1 MREPTPRASRLALA
15 SAVAVAIVVGGA
27 GFLLGRATAP
37 TPKSVP
43 ARPAP
48 SATPEPA
55 ATLSGVLGR
64 ADLIAL
70 AAAAADRTAGGQPP
84 AESLQAASRRFEVRL
99 PFGCSGPA
107 AKGAA
112 GPMRWR
118 YDSAAQ
124 ALRIHVAPVTWTAAD
139 WSVDDSR
146 VQAIEGFWIARPW
159 TSSEAC
165 APQPPTMQPTGPEA
179 AASPAP
185 SPEPAPTP
193 AAQPT
198 LALGQLFVAEGPRR
212 GRRNGQAYEAVVR
225 VPEAELDTSQGFRL
239 RISGRIAPGLG
250 GGPVAC
256 RASSPDQRPACLVAV
271 IIDEV
276 AIENPVSGETL
287 AEWTLGGRN
296 APVAGASDAG

>member
-15 SAVAVAIVVGGA
+15 SAVAAVIVVGGA
-27 GFLLGRATAP
+27 GFLLGRMTAP
-37 TPKSVP
+37 APKSVP
-43 ARPAP
+43 VLPSP
-48 SATPEPA
+48 SATPEPT

-70 AAAAADRTAGGQPP
+70 AAAAADRSAGGQPTP
-84 AESLQAASRRFEVRL
+84 DAMQAPGRRFEVRL
-99 PFGCSGPA
+99 PFGCNGPA
-107 AKGAA
+107 AKGAD

-139 WSVDDSR
+139 WSADDSR

-165 APQPPTMQPTGPEA
+165 APQPPAGEPTAAEATA
-179 AASPAP
+179 AAPA
-185 SPEPAPTP
+185 SPEPAPT
-193 AAQPT
+193 AAIRPT
-198 LALGQLFVAEGPRR
+198 LALGQVFVAEGPRR

-239 RISGRIAPGLG
+239 RISGRIAAGLG
-250 GGPVAC
+250 AGPVTC
-256 RASSPDQRPACLVAV
+256 RSAAADQRPACLVAV

-276 AIENPVSGETL
+276 AIENPVSGNAL
-287 AEWTLGGRN
+287 AEWTLGGRS
-296 APVAGASDAG
+296 APVAGAGDAG

>member
-27 GFLLGRATAP
+27 GFLLGRVTAP
-37 TPKSVP
+37 APKSVP
-43 ARPAP
+43 ALPPP

-70 AAAAADRTAGGQPP
+70 AAAAADRIAGGRP
-84 AESLQAASRRFEVRL
+84 AAEALQAAGRRFEVRL
-99 PFGCSGPA
+99 PFGCGGPA
-107 AKGAA
+107 AKGAD

-124 ALRIHVAPVTWTAAD
+124 ALRFHVAPVTWTAAD
-139 WSVDDSR
+139 WSADDSR
-146 VQAIEGFWIARPW
+146 VQAIEGFWITRPW
-159 TSSEAC
+159 TTSEAC
-165 APQPPTMQPTGPEA
+165 APQPPPAQPAQVEA
-179 AASPAP
+179 TYSPTAAPK
-185 SPEPAPTP
+185 PTP
-193 AAQPT
+193 TAVTQPT
-198 LALGQLFVAEGPRR
+198 LALGQMFVAEGPRR

-225 VPEAELDTSQGFRL
+225 VPQAELDTSQGFRL
-239 RISGRIAPGLG
+239 RISGRVAPGLG
-250 GGPVAC
+250 AGPVAC
-256 RASSPDQRPACLVAV
+256 RSAASDQRPVCLVTV

-287 AEWTLGGRN
+287 AEWTLGGRS
-296 APVAGASDAG
+296 APVGGASDAG